1 MPYHNGEVA
10 KLCRRNYNRT
20 VRHGNWRQVYVTCQ
34 GMCQYSENGNG
45 ICGETRYLEF
55 HEIFGEDKKG
65 EGKMQ
70 QRVLM
75 CQYHHSLLPG
85 HDLVKSRYYPSMLSE
100 DVSLE
105 VLLCGGWK
113 KWLKKYNLIERK

>member
-1 MPYHNGEVA
+1 MPYANEDVA

-20 VRHGNWRQVYVTCQ
+20 VRHGNWRQIYVDCQ
-34 GMCQYSENGNG
+34 GMCQYSENGND
-45 ICGETRYLEF
+45 ICGETRSLEF
-55 HEIFGEDKKG
+55 HEIFGEDKKQ

-70 QRVLM
+70 QRILL
-75 CQYHHSLLPG
+75 CEYHHSLFEG
-85 HDLVKSRYYPSMLSE
+85 HDLVKNRYYPSMLSE

-113 KWLKKYNLIERK
+113 KWLEKYNLIERK